1 MGNSVST
8 NACLDVEDLQE
19 STEVA
24 LAVVQS
30 LEPAHTPPQD
40 DDANYLRQCLK
51 CGNVSYLRQGVCLSP
66 QCTDSYLSLP
76 ADEVG
81 RRLQSWGKEDST
93 TKASN
98 EQMEESRKK
107 RLARDD
113 WSGSSYKRSKGRK
126 HTAWSASFRKG
137 VHPRTGKEG
146 MDKPVWWKG
155 EYWIFQ
161 PKQGWVRTIQDAD
174 PAAEPKA
181 AEPKAAEPKASG
193 KAPELSKEA
202 QLRLQEAREAQAER
216 LEEQERRRHAAE
228 ANIGLPTSAKPPV
241 AKKETLVQLYQSAS
255 PEGKQLAYNAMAKAL
270 AKEPT
275 VPKTETPVKAM
286 PLLPPWRQP
295 PLPPAFQNVFAE
307 HMAQQLPGMLAHAL
321 GLPMPP
327 PAKAVNLVIYGNP
340 GPKMLPS
347 VPVPKPKAPLP
358 GDVNEM
364 PGDVNDIAGD
374 TTEEEGEEA
383 TRDDLFDR
391 DWMAQSS
398 NLPAWDGQWL
408 QLQKKS
414 LKLLCRRQHGNPWWA
429 FHPTLV

>member
-1 MGNSVST
+1 MYMYISYMKVLCRTTKNKQPSCSTFCVCSSFFFPAVPVMGNSLST

-40 DDANYLRQCLK
+40 ADANYLRQCLK

-93 TKASN
+93 TKASS

-107 RLARDD
+107 RLALDD

-126 HTAWSASFRKG
+126 HAAWTASFRKG

-161 PKQGWVRTIQDAD
+161 PKQGWVRTIQDAN

-181 AEPKAAEPKASG
+181 AEP
-193 KAPELSKEA
+193 
-202 QLRLQEAREAQAER
+202 
-216 LEEQERRRHAAE
+216 
-228 ANIGLPTSAKPPV
+228 
-241 AKKETLVQLYQSAS
+241 
-255 PEGKQLAYNAMAKAL
+255 
-270 AKEPT
+270 
-275 VPKTETPVKAM
+275 
-286 PLLPPWRQP
+286 
-295 PLPPAFQNVFAE
+295 
-307 HMAQQLPGMLAHAL
+307 
-321 GLPMPP
+321 
-327 PAKAVNLVIYGNP
+327 
-340 GPKMLPS
+340 
-347 VPVPKPKAPLP
+347 
-358 GDVNEM
+358 
-364 PGDVNDIAGD
+364 
-374 TTEEEGEEA
+374 
-383 TRDDLFDR
+383 
-391 DWMAQSS
+391 
-398 NLPAWDGQWL
+398 
-408 QLQKKS
+408 
-414 LKLLCRRQHGNPWWA
+414 
-429 FHPTLV
+429 

>member
-1 MGNSVST
+1 MGNSLST

-40 DDANYLRQCLK
+40 ADANYLRQCLK

-93 TKASN
+93 TKASS

-126 HTAWSASFRKG
+126 HAAWTASFRKG

-161 PKQGWVRTIQDAD
+161 PKQGWVRTIQDAN

-202 QLRLQEAREAQAER
+202 HLRLQEAREAQAQR
-216 LEEQERRRHAAE
+216 LEEQERRLHAAE

-241 AKKETLVQLYQSAS
+241 AKKETLVQLYQAAS

-286 PLLPPWRQP
+286 PVLPPWSHLCHQHFRMSLQSRWHSSSLECWHMHLDYQCPHRPRQ
-295 PLPPAFQNVFAE
+295 
-307 HMAQQLPGMLAHAL
+307 
-321 GLPMPP
+321 
-327 PAKAVNLVIYGNP
+327 VNLVIYGNP

-347 VPVPKPKAPLP
+347 VPVPKPKAPAGRDQNADP
-358 GDVNEM
+358 
-364 PGDVNDIAGD
+364 AGD
-374 TTEEEGEEA
+374 TTEEEEGEP
-383 TRDDLFDR
+383 FPDR
-391 DWMAQSS
+391 D
-398 NLPAWDGQWL
+398 
-408 QLQKKS
+408 
-414 LKLLCRRQHGNPWWA
+414 
-429 FHPTLV
+429 

>member
-1 MGNSVST
+1 MGNSLST

-40 DDANYLRQCLK
+40 ADANYLRQCLQ

-66 QCTDSYLSLP
+66 QCAESYLSLP

-93 TKASN
+93 TKASS

-126 HTAWSASFRKG
+126 HAAWSASFRKG

-193 KAPELSKEA
+193 KAPEPSNEA
-202 QLRLQEAREAQAER
+202 LLRLQEAQEARNQR

-241 AKKETLVQLYQSAS
+241 AKKETLVQLYNAAS
-255 PEGKQLAYNAMAKAL
+255 VEGKQLAYDAMAKAL
-270 AKEPT
+270 AKEPALAPAL
-275 VPKTETPVKAM
+275 PKTETPVKAM
-286 PLLPPWRQP
+286 PPLPPWRQP
-295 PLPPAFQNVFAE
+295 PMPPMFQNVFAE
-307 HMAQQLPGMLAHAL
+307 HMANQLPGMLAHAL

-340 GPKMLPS
+340 GPKMLPAAVKA
-347 VPVPKPKAPLP
+347 VPVPKAPEPKAPA
-358 GDVNEM
+358 VNE
-364 PGDVNDIAGD
+364 IAGD
-374 TTEEEGEEA
+374 TTEEEEGEEA

-391 DWMAQSS
+391 D
-398 NLPAWDGQWL
+398 
-408 QLQKKS
+408 
-414 LKLLCRRQHGNPWWA
+414 
-429 FHPTLV
+429 

>member
-1 MGNSVST
+1 MYMYISYMKVLCRTTKNKQPSCSTFCVCFSFFFPAVPVMGNSLST

-40 DDANYLRQCLK
+40 ADANYLRQCLK

-93 TKASN
+93 TKASS

-126 HTAWSASFRKG
+126 HAAWTASFRKG

-161 PKQGWVRTIQDAD
+161 PKQGWVRTIQDAN

-202 QLRLQEAREAQAER
+202 HLRLQEAREAQAQR
-216 LEEQERRRHAAE
+216 LEEQERRLHAAE

-241 AKKETLVQLYQSAS
+241 AKKETLVQLYQAAS

-286 PLLPPWRQP
+286 PVLPPWRQP

-307 HMAQQLPGMLAHAL
+307 QMAQQLPGMLAHAL

-347 VPVPKPKAPLP
+347 VPVPKPKAPAGRDQNADP
-358 GDVNEM
+358 
-364 PGDVNDIAGD
+364 AGD
-374 TTEEEGEEA
+374 TTEEEEGEP
-383 TRDDLFDR
+383 FPDR
-391 DWMAQSS
+391 D
-398 NLPAWDGQWL
+398 
-408 QLQKKS
+408 
-414 LKLLCRRQHGNPWWA
+414 
-429 FHPTLV
+429 

>member
-40 DDANYLRQCLK
+40 ADANYLRQCLK

-93 TKASN
+93 TKASS

-126 HTAWSASFRKG
+126 HAAWSASFRKG

-181 AEPKAAEPKASG
+181 AEPKASG

-202 QLRLQEAREAQAER
+202 QLRLQEAREAQNQR

-241 AKKETLVQLYQSAS
+241 AKKETLVQQ
-255 PEGKQLAYNAMAKAL
+255 ENNWRIM

-286 PLLPPWRQP
+286 PVLPPWRQP

-307 HMAQQLPGMLAHAL
+307 HMAQQLPGILAHAL

-340 GPKMLPS
+340 GPKMLCT

-358 GDVNEM
+358 AVAVAE
-364 PGDVNDIAGD
+364 IAGD
-374 TTEEEGEEA
+374 TTEEEEGEEP

>member
-1 MGNSVST
+1 MPVANRIVKIKPST
-8 NACLDVEDLQE
+8 
-19 STEVA
+19 
-24 LAVVQS
+24 
-30 LEPAHTPPQD
+30 
-40 DDANYLRQCLK
+40 
-51 CGNVSYLRQGVCLSP
+51 
-66 QCTDSYLSLP
+66 
-76 ADEVG
+76 
-81 RRLQSWGKEDST
+81 
-93 TKASN
+93 
-98 EQMEESRKK
+98 
-107 RLARDD
+107 
-113 WSGSSYKRSKGRK
+113 
-126 HTAWSASFRKG
+126 ASFRKG

-161 PKQGWVRTIQDAD
+161 PKQGWVRTIQDAN

-202 QLRLQEAREAQAER
+202 HLRLQEAREAQAQR
-216 LEEQERRRHAAE
+216 LEEQERRLHAAE

-241 AKKETLVQLYQSAS
+241 AKKETLVQLYQAAS

-286 PLLPPWRQP
+286 PVLPPWRQP

-307 HMAQQLPGMLAHAL
+307 QMAQQLPGMLAHAL

-347 VPVPKPKAPLP
+347 VPVPKPKAPAG
-358 GDVNEM
+358 GDQNAD
-364 PGDVNDIAGD
+364 PAGD
-374 TTEEEGEEA
+374 TTEEEEGEP
-383 TRDDLFDR
+383 FPDR
-391 DWMAQSS
+391 D
-398 NLPAWDGQWL
+398 
-408 QLQKKS
+408 
-414 LKLLCRRQHGNPWWA
+414 
-429 FHPTLV
+429 

>member
-126 HTAWSASFRKG
+126 HAAWSASFRKG

-216 LEEQERRRHAAE
+216 LDEQERRRHAAE

-255 PEGKQLAYNAMAKAL
+255 PEGKQLAYNA
-270 AKEPT
+270 
-275 VPKTETPVKAM
+275 VKAM
-286 PLLPPWRQP
+286 PVLPPWRQP

-374 TTEEEGEEA
+374 TTEEEEGEEA
-383 TRDDLFDR
+383 TIEIE
-391 DWMAQSS
+391 
-398 NLPAWDGQWL
+398 WL
-408 QLQKKS
+408 KAPIFQREMGSDCSCKK
-414 LKLLCRRQHGNPWWA
+414 R
-429 FHPTLV
+429 V

>member
-1 MGNSVST
+1 MYMYISYMKVLCRTTKNKQPSCSNFCVCFSFFFPAVPVMGNSLST

-40 DDANYLRQCLK
+40 ADANYLRQCLK

-93 TKASN
+93 TKASS

-126 HTAWSASFRKG
+126 HAAWTASFRKG

-161 PKQGWVRTIQDAD
+161 PKQGWVRTIQDAN
-174 PAAEPKA
+174 PLQ
-181 AEPKAAEPKASG
+181 S
-193 KAPELSKEA
+193 
-202 QLRLQEAREAQAER
+202 LRLQSLRLLSLRLVEKPQSFQRKRTCGFKKPER
-216 LEEQERRRHAAE
+216 LKLKGWRSKSEGYMLLRPILACLHQQSLQWQRRKLWFSCTK
-228 ANIGLPTSAKPPV
+228 LPHQ
-241 AKKETLVQLYQSAS
+241 KENNWRTMLWPRLW
-255 PEGKQLAYNAMAKAL
+255 
-270 AKEPT
+270 
-275 VPKTETPVKAM
+275 PKSQQCQRQR
-286 PLLPPWRQP
+286 LL
-295 PLPPAFQNVFAE
+295 
-307 HMAQQLPGMLAHAL
+307 
-321 GLPMPP
+321 
-327 PAKAVNLVIYGNP
+327 
-340 GPKMLPS
+340 
-347 VPVPKPKAPLP
+347 
-358 GDVNEM
+358 
-364 PGDVNDIAGD
+364 
-374 TTEEEGEEA
+374 
-383 TRDDLFDR
+383 
-391 DWMAQSS
+391 
-398 NLPAWDGQWL
+398 
-408 QLQKKS
+408 
-414 LKLLCRRQHGNPWWA
+414 
-429 FHPTLV
+429 

>member
-40 DDANYLRQCLK
+40 ADANYLRQCLK

-93 TKASN
+93 TKASS

-126 HTAWSASFRKG
+126 HAAWSASFRKG

-174 PAAEPKA
+174 PAAEPKS
-181 AEPKAAEPKASG
+181 AEPKASG

-202 QLRLQEAREAQAER
+202 QLRLQEAREAQNQR

-241 AKKETLVQLYQSAS
+241 AKKETLVQQ
-255 PEGKQLAYNAMAKAL
+255 ENNWRIM

-286 PLLPPWRQP
+286 PVLPPWRQP

-307 HMAQQLPGMLAHAL
+307 HMAQQLPGILAHAL

-340 GPKMLPS
+340 GPKMLCT

-358 GDVNEM
+358 AVAVAE
-364 PGDVNDIAGD
+364 IAGD
-374 TTEEEGEEA
+374 TTEEEEGEEP

>member
-1 MGNSVST
+1 MYISYMKVLCRTTAKQPSCSSLCVCFSFFFPAVPVMGNSVST

-40 DDANYLRQCLK
+40 ADANYLRQCLQ
-51 CGNVSYLRQGVCLSP
+51 CGNASYLRQGVCLSP
-66 QCTDSYLSLP
+66 QCTESYLSLP

-93 TKASN
+93 TKATS
-98 EQMEESRKK
+98 EQIEESRKK

-126 HTAWSASFRKG
+126 HAAWSASFRKG

-161 PKQGWVRTIQDAD
+161 PKQGWVRAIQDAD

-181 AEPKAAEPKASG
+181 AEPKASG
-193 KAPELSKEA
+193 KAPEPSNEA
-202 QLRLQEAREAQAER
+202 LLRLQEAQEARNQR
-216 LEEQERRRHAAE
+216 LEEQERQRHAAE

-241 AKKETLVQLYQSAS
+241 AKKETLVQLYNAAS
-255 PEGKQLAYNAMAKAL
+255 VEGKQLAYNAMAKAL
-270 AKEPT
+270 AKEPALA
-275 VPKTETPVKAM
+275 PALPNTETPVKAM
-286 PLLPPWRQP
+286 PPLPPWRQP
-295 PLPPAFQNVFAE
+295 PMPPMFQNVFAE
-307 HMAQQLPGMLAHAL
+307 HMANQLPGMLAHAL

-340 GPKMLPS
+340 GPKMLPAAVKT
-347 VPVPKPKAPLP
+347 VPVPKAPEPKAPA
-358 GDVNEM
+358 VNE
-364 PGDVNDIAGD
+364 IAGD
-374 TTEEEGEEA
+374 TTEEEEGEEP
-383 TRDDLFDR
+383 TRDD
-391 DWMAQSS
+391 
-398 NLPAWDGQWL
+398 
-408 QLQKKS
+408 
-414 LKLLCRRQHGNPWWA
+414 
-429 FHPTLV
+429 